1 MNRIN
6 NINISF
12 SVLKR
17 KRKSSIYL
25 SIMVRLLGYW
35 WWGHHIWPC
44 EALFVRV
51 VRVVCEV
58 FCCQESQLDWPVD
71 STRTETRRLQRL
83 LLGTRRLQ
91 LQSLLLLGARRL
103 QSLLL
108 RTRRLQ
114 CLLLLRATRAHLTMW
129 GTLCHHKKK
138 KKEKKNILWQQMSR
152 RTAVCLKNKIIKM
165 SFTYFSW

>member
-1 MNRIN
+1 MWIILGESGIVTHIKVDRSPGQVWVVN
-6 NINISF
+6 F
-12 SVLKR
+12 SAQPV
-17 KRKSSIYL
+17 
-25 SIMVRLLGYW
+25 
-35 WWGHHIWPC
+35 
-44 EALFVRV
+44 E

-71 STRTETRRLQRL
+71 STRTETRRLQSL

-138 KKEKKNILWQQMSR
+138 KKNILWQQMSR

>member
-1 MNRIN
+1 MSLQTHIKVDRSPGQVWVVN
-6 NINISF
+6 F
-12 SVLKR
+12 SAQPV
-17 KRKSSIYL
+17 
-25 SIMVRLLGYW
+25 
-35 WWGHHIWPC
+35 
-44 EALFVRV
+44 E

-71 STRTETRRLQRL
+71 STRTETRRLQSL

-114 CLLLLRATRAHLTMW
+114 CLLLLRATRAHLTM
-129 GTLCHHKKK
+129 
-138 KKEKKNILWQQMSR
+138 
-152 RTAVCLKNKIIKM
+152 
-165 SFTYFSW
+165 